1 MDVVMAGLRRAV
13 VASATQAGRAV
24 SVRPAPAVYGH
35 PDTECRGGGGAGRC
49 QSNKASMRC
58 HFALAAGASHLDR
71 SAQDAHCKP
80 CGCVRSTHRLNCLIM
95 KSVYI
100 ETSIPSYLTAR
111 PSRDVRT
118 AAWQQITVQ
127 WWEQA
132 RQHYELFTSEL
143 VVSEAGEGSP
153 EAAQRRLAALH
164 GIPELVVDSEVVAL
178 AAKLIADGG
187 IPAEAE
193 VDALHVAIATVQ
205 AVDLLL
211 TWNCRHI
218 NNAEMKPVIRSIC
231 AMAGYTCPEICTPQ
245 ELLSEESDAIPG

>member
-1 MDVVMAGLRRAV
+1 V
-13 VASATQAGRAV
+13 
-24 SVRPAPAVYGH
+24 
-35 PDTECRGGGGAGRC
+35 
-49 QSNKASMRC
+49 
-58 HFALAAGASHLDR
+58 
-71 SAQDAHCKP
+71 
-80 CGCVRSTHRLNCLIM
+80 

-118 AAWQQITVQ
+118 AAWQQITAQ

-132 RQHYELFTSEL
+132 KPHYELFTSEL
-143 VVSEAGEGSP
+143 VVSEASEGNP
-153 EAAQRRLAALH
+153 EAAQRRLDALR
-164 GIPELVVDSEVVAL
+164 GIKELVIDSEMEAL
-178 AAKLIADGG
+178 AARLIADGG

-231 AMAGYTCPEICTPQ
+231 AVAGYTCPEICTPQ
-245 ELLSEESDAIPG
+245 ELLAEDTDEIPR